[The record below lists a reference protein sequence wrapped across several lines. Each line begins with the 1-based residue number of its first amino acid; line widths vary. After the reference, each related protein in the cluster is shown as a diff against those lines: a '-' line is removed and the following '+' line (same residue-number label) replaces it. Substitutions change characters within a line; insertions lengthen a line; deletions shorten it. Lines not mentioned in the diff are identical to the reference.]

1 MNYPQSINVHS
12 PCNFPLAPCT
22 RFQFTTTP
30 HFCSHSENTKKK
42 KKKTQQ
48 NPQDRS
54 FPSGPLNKSSK
65 NIYKQDYFKTKG
77 VSPTVKIC
85 LISASEALSVMLPT
99 NTVVVEVEFA
109 WF

>member
-1 MNYPQSINVHS
+1 MSTHPVT
-12 PCNFPLAPCT
+12 FPWLLVPVSSSLLHHISVLT
-22 RFQFTTTP
+22 VKIQKKTK
-30 HFCSHSENTKKK
+30 TKKKTK

-54 FPSGPLNKSSK
+54 FSFGPLNKSSK

>member
-1 MNYPQSINVHS
+1 MSTHPVT
-12 PCNFPLAPCT
+12 FPWLLVPVSSSLLHHISVLT
-22 RFQFTTTP
+22 VKIQKK
-30 HFCSHSENTKKK
+30 TKKQK
-42 KKKTQQ
+42 NKKKTQQ

-54 FPSGPLNKSSK
+54 FPFGPLNKSSK

>member
-1 MNYPQSINVHS
+1 MSTHPVT
-12 PCNFPLAPCT
+12 FPWLLVPVSSSLLHHISVLT
-22 RFQFTTTP
+22 VKIQKK
-30 HFCSHSENTKKK
+30 TKKK
-42 KKKTQQ
+42 NKKQQ

-54 FPSGPLNKSSK
+54 FPFGPLNKSSK

>member
-1 MNYPQSINVHS
+1 MSTHPVT
-12 PCNFPLAPCT
+12 FPWLLVPVSSSLLHHISVLT
-22 RFQFTTTP
+22 VKIQKK
-30 HFCSHSENTKKK
+30 TKKQK
-42 KKKTQQ
+42 NKTQQ

-54 FPSGPLNKSSK
+54 FPFGPLNKSSK

>member
-1 MNYPQSINVHS
+1 MSTHPVT
-12 PCNFPLAPCT
+12 FPWLLVPVSSSLLHHISVLT
-22 RFQFTTTP
+22 VKIQ
-30 HFCSHSENTKKK
+30 KKQ

>member
-1 MNYPQSINVHS
+1 MSTHPVT
-12 PCNFPLAPCT
+12 FPWLLVPVSSSLLHHISVLT
-22 RFQFTTTP
+22 VKIQK
-30 HFCSHSENTKKK
+30 NKTKKK
-42 KKKTQQ
+42 QKKTQQ

-54 FPSGPLNKSSK
+54 FSFGPLNKSSK

>member
-1 MNYPQSINVHS
+1 MSTHPVT
-12 PCNFPLAPCT
+12 FPWLLVPVSSSLLHHISVLT
-22 RFQFTTTP
+22 VKIQKK
-30 HFCSHSENTKKK
+30 TKKK

-54 FPSGPLNKSSK
+54 FPFGPLNKSSK

>member
-1 MNYPQSINVHS
+1 MSTHPVT
-12 PCNFPLAPCT
+12 FPWLLVPVSSSLLHHISVLT
-22 RFQFTTTP
+22 VKIQK
-30 HFCSHSENTKKK
+30 KKK

>member
-1 MNYPQSINVHS
+1 MSTHPVT
-12 PCNFPLAPCT
+12 FPWLLVPVSSSLLHHISVLT
-22 RFQFTTTP
+22 VKIQ
-30 HFCSHSENTKKK
+30 KKT

-54 FPSGPLNKSSK
+54 FPFGPLNKSSK

>member
-1 MNYPQSINVHS
+1 MSTHPVT
-12 PCNFPLAPCT
+12 FPWLLVPVSSSLLHHISVLT
-22 RFQFTTTP
+22 VKIQKK
-30 HFCSHSENTKKK
+30 TKKQ
-42 KKKTQQ
+42 KKTQQ

-54 FPSGPLNKSSK
+54 FPFGPLNKSSK

>member
-1 MNYPQSINVHS
+1 MSTHPVT
-12 PCNFPLAPCT
+12 FPWLLVPVSSSLLHHISVLT
-22 RFQFTTTP
+22 VKIQ
-30 HFCSHSENTKKK
+30 KKK